1 MATSTRKPPVNTDVL
16 TEAIARANEIL
27 ERVEARRT
35 EVLDRRRKALEE
47 TLRVAALPA
56 FQAAVNDPAL
66 RQRADAMRERA
77 SEELTRVE
85 EARKQTAESFK
96 AARSALALQKK
107 RRRVISVG

>member
-1 MATSTRKPPVNTDVL
+1 MATSIRRPPETTDVL
-16 TEAIARANEIL
+16 TEAIARATEIL

-35 EVLDRRRKALEE
+35 EILDRRREAIEE
-47 TLRVAALPA
+47 TLRVAALPE
-56 FQAAVNDPAL
+56 FQQAVTDPAL

-77 SEELTRVE
+77 SEELTRVDA
-85 EARKQTAESFK
+85 ARKQTAESFK